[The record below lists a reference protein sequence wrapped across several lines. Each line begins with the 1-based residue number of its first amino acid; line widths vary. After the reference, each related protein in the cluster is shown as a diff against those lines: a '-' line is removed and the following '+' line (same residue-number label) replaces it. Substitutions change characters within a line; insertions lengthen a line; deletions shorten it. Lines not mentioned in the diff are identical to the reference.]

1 MTINRRGD
9 RGHSAMDGPTRLVTW
24 GLILAA
30 IVSFDLVRTLRT
42 GRAHGKSDIIT
53 RKGHPGRFQR
63 YVYGDWLVLG
73 LIVGILIY
81 ALFEVLR
88 D

>member
-1 MTINRRGD
+1 
-9 RGHSAMDGPTRLVTW
+9 MDGPTRLITW

-42 GRAHGKSDIIT
+42 GRAHGKFDIIT
-53 RKGHPGRFQR
+53 RKGNPGRFQR
-63 YVYGDWLVLG
+63 YVYADWLALG
-73 LIVGILIY
+73 LVVGVLVY
-81 ALFEVLR
+81 ALVEVLR

>member
-1 MTINRRGD
+1 
-9 RGHSAMDGPTRLVTW
+9 MDGPTRLVTW

-42 GRAHGKSDIIT
+42 GRAHGTCGIIT
-53 RKGHPGRFQR
+53 RKAQPGRFQR

-73 LIVGILIY
+73 LSTGIVIY
-81 ALFEVLR
+81 ALVEMLR